1 MGKRNLV
8 WFSIQFPICVR
19 IMPIIVEQILFNTL
33 RTDDPDLLLAVG
45 LSRTFAAIFAATAFL
60 LIMRVVGLVASISA
74 SVLDGRT

>member
-1 MGKRNLV
+1 MYGSK
-8 WFSIQFPICVR
+8 IHFPISIRV
-19 IMPIIVEQILFNTL
+19 MPIIVEQIMFNTL
-33 RTDDPDLLLAVG
+33 RTEDPDLLLAVG

>member
-1 MGKRNLV
+1 MYGSK
-8 WFSIQFPICVR
+8 IHFPISIR
-19 IMPIIVEQILFNTL
+19 MMPIIVEQIMFNTL
-33 RTDDPDLLLAVG
+33 RTEDQDLLLAVG

>member
-1 MGKRNLV
+1 MYGSK
-8 WFSIQFPICVR
+8 IHFPISIR
-19 IMPIIVEQILFNTL
+19 IMPIIVEQIMFNTL
-33 RTDDPDLLLAVG
+33 RTEDPDLLLAVG

>member
-1 MGKRNLV
+1 MYGSK
-8 WFSIQFPICVR
+8 IHFPISIR
-19 IMPIIVEQILFNTL
+19 IMPIIVEQIMFNTL
-33 RTDDPDLLLAVG
+33 RIEDPDLLLAVG

>member
-8 WFSIQFPICVR
+8 WFKNTFPNQ
-19 IMPIIVEQILFNTL
+19 PIIVEQIMFNTL
-33 RTDDPDLLLAVG
+33 RTEDPDLLLAVG

-60 LIMRVVGLVASISA
+60 LIIRAVGLVASISA